1 LAAKYNVAIV
11 FSYQDP
17 AGLGTAETLK
27 NMVHYTECNLR
38 RAKGCWFL
46 KDYDVVLAG
55 FEEDDIYFDFL
66 DEVFEDRVD
75 GYIVLSRHSG
85 GKPSLTV
92 HHPGN
97 PGPEAPYGG
106 KPRSLPPAWPR
117 LAAHL
122 LRTYKRVA
130 GEKGLGREFQITLEA
145 THHGPTE
152 LKKPIVFIEIGSSER
167 EWVRGDAQ
175 RAMAETVLRV
185 LEEGPDRVECV
196 ETVIGIGDTHYP
208 VRHTRN
214 VLERGYCYGHIF
226 SKHVLQYLDEE
237 ILSLAVSRSVEPIR
251 GIVLAKVPS
260 AVKKLVIAFAEKH
273 GLKVE
278 K

>member
-1 LAAKYNVAIV
+1 LPSYNVAIV

-17 AGLGTAETLK
+17 AGVGTAEALK
-27 NMVHYTECNLR
+27 SMSSHAECSLR
-38 RAKGCWFL
+38 RARSCWIL
-46 KDYDVVLAG
+46 RDYDVVLAG

-66 DEVFEDRVD
+66 DEVFEGRVD

-85 GKPSLTV
+85 GRPSLTV

-106 KPRSLPPAWPR
+106 KPRSLPPAWPS

-122 LRTYKRVA
+122 LRTYRRVA
-130 GEKGLGREFQITLEA
+130 EERELTGEFQVTLEA

-152 LKKPIVFIEIGSSER
+152 LSKPIVFIEIGSSER
-167 EWVRGDAQ
+167 EWVRRDAHE
-175 RAMAETVLRV
+175 AMAETVLRV
-185 LEEGPDRVECV
+185 LREGPKAVECR
-196 ETVIGIGDTHYP
+196 ETVIGVGDTHYP
-208 VRHTRN
+208 VKHTRN
-214 VLERGYCYGHIF
+214 VLEKDYCYGHIF
-226 SKHVLQYLDEE
+226 SKHVLQYLDEN
-237 ILSLAVSRSVEPIR
+237 ILAMAVQQSVEPIR

-260 AVKKLVIAFAEKH
+260 AVKKLVVAFAEKH
-273 GLKVE
+273 GLRIE